1 MKKIYLLLSFG
12 FFCLYTQAQN
22 ISKIKITGTGE
33 LEKIAFDIGESVIVN
48 INKEGSL
55 LSWGVDNYLG
65 SGAENYQ
72 DKYLEYTG
80 KTSFYNEND
89 NEAYRGKI
97 KSIGAVTITYYAQY
111 EDEML
116 RGKIK
121 SIGRISFDYF
131 PSFEYQV
138 YKGYLKRIGDM
149 NLTWYGTYDNADYS
163 GKLKTLGMTNFTYY
177 ASYDDKLIKGKVKS
191 IGGSTFSYY
200 SSIDRPEYRGSF
212 KTGSPVSFVNG
223 IKYYLNY

>member
-1 MKKIYLLLSFG
+1 M
-12 FFCLYTQAQN
+12 QAQT

-33 LEKIAFDIGESVIVN
+33 IEKIAFDIGESVIVN
-48 INKEGSL
+48 ISKEGSL

-65 SGAENYQ
+65 SGVENYQ

-80 KTSFYNEND
+80 KTTFYNEND
-89 NEAYRGKI
+89 NEAFRGKI
-97 KSIGAVTITYYAQY
+97 KSIGATTITYYAQY

-121 SIGRISFDYF
+121 SIGRIAFDYF

-149 NLTWYGTYDNADYS
+149 AITWYGSYDNAAFT
-163 GKLKTLGMTNFTYY
+163 GKLKSL
-177 ASYDDKLIKGKVKS
+177 KHK
-191 IGGSTFSYY
+191 
-200 SSIDRPEYRGSF
+200 
-212 KTGSPVSFVNG
+212 
-223 IKYYLNY
+223 